1 MSSLSLLLSR
11 LTIPSDFARYE
22 AVSDPK
28 VISELELWKDAASRV
43 LSEVKNLLDEK
54 ISIQEHA
61 NVVSAV
67 APFTAADTWVTPESK
82 IVSSDILH
90 QLPEPDG
97 QLLEHILIHNVKPLF
112 VSSPHPH
119 LNLSTGRR
127 LARPAGGP
135 MNTQDFFEGQTW
147 KEHPGTAEVV
157 LYVVQNLKASEYE
170 GVWHLVIP
178 PVMTLLDDYQGLY
191 KLRGVQIVAVMLGNV
206 PGQLL
211 KRTGVDSLLIQSLST
226 CMGLIRD
233 PESPDLLRTSIAA
246 WLTLTTKTTDVG
258 SAEQFDRLSVL
269 LGEHIIGSVWLY
281 GSAIAPVILATVEA
295 LPPVVRQLG
304 IGSARFLK
312 ALMYQLLYPLQ
323 QNSADT
329 EMQLRSIDALL
340 VVMKECAP
348 RISHWS
354 GAILNAVARCFVTMQ
369 EDGMKHDWC
378 LSSLST

>member
-28 VISELELWKDAASRV
+28 VISELELWKDDASRV

-61 NVVSAV
+61 DVVSAV
-67 APFTAADTWVTPESK
+67 APFTAAHTWVTPESK
-82 IVSSDILH
+82 IVSSGACGACCGFLPAQFCADILH

-157 LYVVQNLKASEYE
+157 LYVVQNLK
-170 GVWHLVIP
+170 VRWC
-178 PVMTLLDDYQGLY
+178 TLSS
-191 KLRGVQIVAVMLGNV
+191 NV
-206 PGQLL
+206 PLRFEVGQ
-211 KRTGVDSLLIQSLST
+211 RV
-226 CMGLIRD
+226 
-233 PESPDLLRTSIAA
+233 
-246 WLTLTTKTTDVG
+246 
-258 SAEQFDRLSVL
+258 
-269 LGEHIIGSVWLY
+269 
-281 GSAIAPVILATVEA
+281 
-295 LPPVVRQLG
+295 
-304 IGSARFLK
+304 
-312 ALMYQLLYPLQ
+312 
-323 QNSADT
+323 
-329 EMQLRSIDALL
+329 
-340 VVMKECAP
+340 
-348 RISHWS
+348 
-354 GAILNAVARCFVTMQ
+354 
-369 EDGMKHDWC
+369 
-378 LSSLST
+378 